1 MMSQTFVQRIFAID
15 EFGPRSRSGS
25 PDLPQTSEPFGEGNR
40 PLPSSLGRIAANAA
54 PADRALSAAQ
64 EA

>member
-1 MMSQTFVQRIFAID
+1 MSLTSVQRIFAID
-15 EFGPRSRSGS
+15 EFGRRSRSGR

-40 PLPSSLGRIAANAA
+40 RRLSSLGRITANAS
-54 PADRALSAAQ
+54 PADRAPSAAP